1 MSRKLLAMDLDG
13 TAVKDDY
20 SMDQS
25 TIDAIRKAQAYGRVT
40 AFVSGRRDVDMLS
53 INEQQWCVD
62 YHILN
67 NVGRY
72 VCRSRNRS

>member
-25 TIDAIRKAQAYGRVT
+25 TIDAIRKAQAYGHVT

-53 INEQQWCVD
+53 INECSGVL
-62 YHILN
+62 IFI
-67 NVGRY
+67 
-72 VCRSRNRS
+72 S